1 MLLQEIQ
8 ALIAAL
14 NAKDWTGAFF
24 LAVAIGKEIYLDL
37 TKQGQQPHVVRMQ
50 AHVTGNSPEG
60 IASELEQCCGADK
73 IDPGKILALLQLLL
87 KMLLPLI
94 VGG

>member
-24 LAVAIGKEIYLDL
+24 LAIAIGKEVYLDL
-37 TKQGQQPHVVRMQ
+37 VKNGQQPHVLARQ
-50 AHVTGNSPEG
+50 AHVTATTVEG
-60 IASELEQCCGADK
+60 IASELEECCGADK
-73 IDPGKILALLQLLL
+73 IDPGKLLALLQLLL
-87 KMLLPLI
+87 KLLWPLI
-94 VGG
+94 GG